1 LDFVKTSALDFVKA
15 LDNSFS
21 VIYPFTL
28 PLLSTTSTVA
38 SVRQTCGKNSSKKE
52 SSLTLMVFEFFSFW
66 L

>member
-1 LDFVKTSALDFVKA
+1 LDFVKTSDLDFVKA

-38 SVRQTCGKNSSKKE
+38 GVRQTCGKNSS
-52 SSLTLMVFEFFSFW
+52 
-66 L
+66 